1 MDKLDKEELAE
12 AFVARLRALA
22 RSGGADLRELDREF
36 YGFSV
41 RLGVRYDFAGKFSVS
56 QISGGERAQLH
67 FADIAQFE
75 AHADRRR
82 RYALKP

>member
-12 AFVARLRALA
+12 AFIARLKALA

-41 RLGVRYDFAGKFSVS
+41 RLGVRYDFAGKLAS
-56 QISGGERAQLH
+56 
-67 FADIAQFE
+67 
-75 AHADRRR
+75 RR
-82 RYALKP
+82 

>member
-41 RLGVRYDFAGKFSVS
+41 RLGAVR
-56 QISGGERAQLH
+56 
-67 FADIAQFE
+67 
-75 AHADRRR
+75 
-82 RYALKP
+82 